1 MADDDRDQLDKTF
14 DLKSGATDSGAV
26 SEYYDDW
33 AESYDETLKSWNYT
47 APMDAAD
54 LIAGHLRPGDRV
66 LDVGCGTGLFSIA
79 MRMAGDFRIHGI
91 DISEAS
97 LKLAEENGAY
107 ERLVAVDLQDVP
119 LPIGDNSMDA
129 AASVGVLTYI
139 EDSAALLRDL
149 CRIVKSG
156 GVITFTQRTD
166 RWDELGF
173 GKTLE
178 ALEREGLWTILE
190 ITDPKDYLPGN
201 PDFGDDIRVIHTL
214 CRVS

>member
-1 MADDDRDQLDKTF
+1 MADDDRDQDKAF

-26 SEYYDDW
+26 SDYYDDW
-33 AESYDETLKSWNYT
+33 AKSYDETLKSWNYT

-54 LIAGHLRPGDRV
+54 LIAGHLRPGARI

-91 DISEAS
+91 DISEES

-107 ERLVAVDLQDVP
+107 QRLMGVDLQDVP
-119 LPIGDNSMDA
+119 LPIKDNSMDA

-166 RWDELGF
+166 RWEQLEF
-173 GKTLE
+173 GKTVE
-178 ALEREGLWTILE
+178 VIEQEGLWTILE

-201 PDFGDDIRVIHTL
+201 ADFGEDIRVIHTL
-214 CRVS
+214 CRVN